1 MDDLNRIRRY
11 ELKYVVSEDK
21 ARRIRDFIQPIFSLD
36 KHVPP
41 GEAGYTVNN
50 LYLDTP
56 ELRFYQDVKLRKLR
70 RRKPRVRYYGAAPD
84 ELIWLEV
91 KNREDSVIW
100 KHRRAA
106 PVADW
111 PGLLDEP
118 REPDAGG
125 GVEPLL
131 RSFEDVVQLTG
142 AYPVL
147 HVRYLR
153 EPWVSDIDDYGR
165 VTFDRYLRCHLARGS
180 TELATPDAAM
190 SFYDDAIT
198 AKESES
204 LVILEIKV
212 ERRVPLWALTIIRRF
227 ELVQRGWSKYCYVL
241 DNAREAGL
249 GRRRQPAWA

>member
-111 PGLLDEP
+111 PGLLD
-118 REPDAGG
+118 
-125 GVEPLL
+125 
-131 RSFEDVVQLTG
+131 
-142 AYPVL
+142 
-147 HVRYLR
+147 RYLR